1 MPSTEGV
8 APTSR
13 GFTLIEV
20 LIAVVILATGVVVVL
35 QGMHTAL
42 AALDGAVDRSRSAM
56 LLRSK
61 IVEAHAAAQGGMD
74 PSSLESSGRFP
85 APFDAYRWRLN
96 TGHGGLSGG
105 KTTQSEAGE
114 LHEVGITVWR
124 DGTDRSHNASTL
136 VYVSSDPEEH
146 ALDGGGL

>member
-1 MPSTEGV
+1 MPSPEGV
-8 APTSR
+8 APSSR

-42 AALDGAVDRSRSAM
+42 AALDGAVDKSRSAA

-61 IVEAHAAAQGGMD
+61 IVEAQAAALDGMD
-74 PSSLESSGRFP
+74 PSSLRSGGNFP
-85 APFDAYRWRLN
+85 EPYEAYRWRLN
-96 TGHGGLSGG
+96 TGQGGLLGG
-105 KTTQSEAGE
+105 AKTLSDAGE

-124 DGTDRSHNASTL
+124 DGAERSYEASTL
-136 VYVSSDPEEH
+136 VYVPPAPDDA